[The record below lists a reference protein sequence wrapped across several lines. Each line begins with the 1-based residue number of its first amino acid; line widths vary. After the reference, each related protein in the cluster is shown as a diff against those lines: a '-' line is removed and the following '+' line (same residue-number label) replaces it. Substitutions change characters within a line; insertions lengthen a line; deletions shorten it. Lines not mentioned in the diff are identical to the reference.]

1 MVRTIRAIFDGV
13 VLRPE
18 GQVDLEPDKLYVLTV
33 EAEGEQ
39 VVRGQ
44 ENNYPLTEIA
54 KLATDMGVSDL
65 SSRHDHYAHG
75 RAEEDGRARR

>member
-18 GQVDLEPDKLYVLTV
+18 GQVDLEPDKLYLLTV
-33 EAEGEQ
+33 ETDGEQ

-44 ENNYPLTEIA
+44 ETSYPLTEIA

-65 SSRHDHYAHG
+65 SSGHDRYAHG
-75 RAEEDGRARR
+75 HVEDDERARP